1 MKIVLVSGIFDV
13 FHHGHFRLLSYAK
26 SLGQKLVVGIVSDED
41 LSSKGGNFND
51 QLSRLEVVKSC
62 VYVDE
67 VEIINKGLKKFILS
81 KKPDFIVKGNEF
93 KNLNNPEN
101 EYIKQI
107 KCKIVFGSGTTVFD
121 TLPLKSYYEKLNSN
135 YNINS
140 YKKFVKKHNIN
151 LSDIPNIVKSFSQL
165 KVLVIGDLIID
176 EYIFCDPLGMSRED
190 PSVVFTPKTSK
201 KYVGG
206 SGVVA
211 AHAASFGCE
220 VNYFTIAGNDQN
232 ASFADKF
239 LKKLKI
245 KNNIIRLSD
254 RPTTLKQRFKSDNK
268 TVFKLSKLNSS
279 FISQEVENEILNKI
293 KKIINNVNIIIYSDF
308 SYGCLTRDLINKIN
322 TLARKNNIII
332 SSDSQSSSQ
341 IGDLKKFNKIELV
354 TPTEYEARVSLD
366 NFEDGLVVLADK
378 LSKEIKVKNILLKL
392 GKEGVL
398 IYNNKGKEY
407 VVDNL
412 ESFANNPIDENGAG
426 DCMMVASVL
435 NYNIN
440 KNIWISAF
448 LGSIAAAIQISKV
461 GNSPIH
467 INDLLSLV
475 RRIQE

>member
-1 MKIVLVSGIFDV
+1 MKIVLVTGIFDV

-26 SLGQKLVVGIVSDED
+26 SLGQKLVVGIVSDDD
-41 LSSKGGNFND
+41 LSGKGNFSDELN
-51 QLSRLEVVKSC
+51 RLEVVKSC

-67 VEIINKGLKKFILS
+67 VEIINKGLKKFILT
-81 KKPDFIVKGNEF
+81 KKPDLIVKGNEF
-93 KNLNNPEN
+93 KNLKNPEN
-101 EYIKQI
+101 EYIKKI
-107 KCKIVFGSGTTVFD
+107 NCKIVFGSGSTVFD
-121 TLPLKSYYEKLNSN
+121 TLPLKSYYEKLNLN
-135 YNINS
+135 YNISS
-140 YKKFVKKHNIN
+140 YNKFVKKHNIN
-151 LSDIPNIVKSFSQL
+151 LSDVPNIVKSFSNL

-190 PSVVFTPKTSK
+190 PSVVFTPKTSRK
-201 KYVGG
+201 FVGG

-220 VNYFTIAGNDQN
+220 VNYFTVSGNDQN
-232 ASFADKF
+232 AKFAERFLNKF
-239 LKKLKI
+239 KI
-245 KNNIIRLSD
+245 KNHIIRLSD

-279 FISQEVENEILNKI
+279 FISHEVEKEILKKI

-308 SYGCLTRDLINKIN
+308 SYGCLTKNLIKNIN
-322 TLARKNNIII
+322 TLARENNIVI

-341 IGDLKKFNKIELV
+341 IGDLKKFNQIELV

-366 NFEDGLVVLADK
+366 NFEDGLVVLSDK

-398 IYNNKGKEY
+398 IYNNNGKEY

-412 ESFANNPIDENGAG
+412 ESFVNNPIDENGAG
-426 DCMMVASVL
+426 DSMMVASVL
-435 NYNIN
+435 SYYIN

-461 GNSPIH
+461 GNSPILV
-467 INDLLSLV
+467 NDFLSLIK
-475 RRIQE
+475 RIQE